1 MISFIMLNVQR
12 VKSQKTTLKKRYEG
26 CQKKYNIS
34 SKLTKNEILNVK
46 RKNIGK
52 LIYKKTKQEQSKLWS
67 TVLTVK
73 QMTEKEKK
81 EKNRQAKKSQSK
93 S

>member
-1 MISFIMLNVQR
+1 MISFIMLNVQK
-12 VKSQKTTLKKRYEG
+12 VKAQKTTLKKRYEG

-52 LIYKKTKQEQSKLWS
+52 LIYKKTKQEQSKLWN
-67 TVLTVK
+67 TILTVK

-81 EKNRQAKKSQSK
+81 EKNR
-93 S
+93 

>member
-1 MISFIMLNVQR
+1 MISFIMLNVQK
-12 VKSQKTTLKKRYEG
+12 VKVQKTTLKKRYEG

-52 LIYKKTKQEQSKLWS
+52 LIYKKTKQEQSKLWN
-67 TVLTVK
+67 TILTVK

-81 EKNRQAKKSQSK
+81 EKNR
-93 S
+93 